1 MMQTVEKEARNDGN
15 LMLTRS
21 VGQSINVA
29 DLVRIEVVRI
39 MRGRVRLRIQA
50 PKEMRIV
57 RPEAQLRL
65 VGEVDSEV
73 SEFDLKGA

>member
-1 MMQTVEKEARNDGN
+1 MQTVEKEARNDGN

>member
-1 MMQTVEKEARNDGN
+1 MQTVEKEARNDGN

-50 PKEMRIV
+50 PKDMRIV

>member
-1 MMQTVEKEARNDGN
+1 MQTVEKEARNDGN
-15 LMLTRS
+15 QMLTRS

-39 MRGRVRLRIQA
+39 MLGRVRLRIQA